1 MKFVC
6 ERCHTRYSIAD
17 DKVRQKIL
25 KIRCK
30 TCENVITVRDPGS
43 DGGEPAGRAAP
54 PPPPRAPAGGVAAA
68 REWFVAV
75 NGEQVGPMTRSD
87 TARRVLQSKQDDEIY
102 VWKHGLDGWK
112 VPSDVP
118 TIHQEMNVLAAR
130 PSASRPAVVQPPHPP
145 GKPSPARPTSGASAK
160 GGASANLGAKGPA
173 HAPISGGGR
182 GSVPATARLADNDSY
197 ADEDHT
203 QIQPF
208 DAAVFAPE
216 GFARSSSGPGAVLP
230 FTAPGKADRPERAT
244 NGEAAAAPMAA
255 LDGLFS
261 GMTPVHHPSG
271 GVVVNPMGA
280 VPAQSTRSY
289 LALRRPPM
297 IKFVAAGAVLA
308 VLVVLLVI
316 LLGSRPKD
324 SKVAQTPAPSVAV
337 TPPVVDDSQTRPATE
352 PQPKPGVVSEV
363 DVPPLSPAP
372 RRPGRGVAQKGAH
385 PAAPTAPR
393 SLEPAPL
400 SPDQAAAPPR
410 GGGPERRVHEYKGT
424 RPGGAAQAADGPT
437 EAMIIAVVKKN
448 QSTIK
453 SCYERAL
460 KRDDRLRSGRI
471 DVTAELGSSGTVTSV
486 SLTAPPEFVTVEACI
501 KTAVRR
507 WAFPVAPHGYRAEF
521 PLILQGNL

>member
-43 DGGEPAGRAAP
+43 DADEPASRAAP
-54 PPPPRAPAGGVAAA
+54 PSPPRAPAGGVAAA

-87 TARRVLQSKQDDEIY
+87 TARRVLQSQQDDEVY

-112 VPSDVP
+112 VPTDVAA
-118 TIHQEMNVLAAR
+118 IHQEMNALASR
-130 PSASRPAVVQPPHPP
+130 PSAQRPIAVQPPHPP
-145 GKPSPARPTSGASAK
+145 GKASPARPTSGAAAKSAP
-160 GGASANLGAKGPA
+160 ASVNLGGKSPV

-208 DAAVFAPE
+208 DAALFAPE
-216 GFARSSSGPGAVLP
+216 GFVRPSPGPGAVLP
-230 FTAPGKADRPERAT
+230 FTAPGKVERPERAT

-261 GMTPVHHPSG
+261 GMRPSG

-289 LALRRPPM
+289 LALRRPPL
-297 IKFVAAGAVLA
+297 IKFLAAGAVLA
-308 VLVVLLVI
+308 VLVVLVVI
-316 LLGSRPKD
+316 MLGSRPSD
-324 SKVAQTPAPSVAV
+324 TKVAATPPPSAAV
-337 TPPVVDDSQTRPATE
+337 TPPAIDDTQARPPAVE
-352 PQPKPGVVSEV
+352 PKPGVVSEV
-363 DVPPLSPAP
+363 DVPPLPAP
-372 RRPGRGVAQKGAH
+372 RRTARGASQRGAH
-385 PAAPTAPR
+385 PAAPQAPR
-393 SLEPAPL
+393 ALEPAPL
-400 SPDQAAAPPR
+400 SPEQAAVPQR
-410 GGGPERRVHEYKGT
+410 SGGPERRVHEYKGGN
-424 RPGGAAQAADGPT
+424 RAGAAAQAADGPT